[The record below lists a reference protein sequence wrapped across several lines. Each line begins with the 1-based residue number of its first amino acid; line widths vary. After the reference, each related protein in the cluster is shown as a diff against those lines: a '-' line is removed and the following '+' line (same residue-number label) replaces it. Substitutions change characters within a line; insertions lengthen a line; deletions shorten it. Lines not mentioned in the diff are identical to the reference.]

1 MISNRQILLQIEKQL
16 QEAKAVS
23 GDQSIRESLAAIK
36 ALCDVALTVPL
47 PESPKVHVPST
58 MMVTKSNVLTAP
70 STTLKEEDA
79 NGESLF
85 DF

>member
-16 QEAKAVS
+16 QEAKSAT
-23 GDQSIRESLAAIK
+23 GEQPIRESLAAIK
-36 ALCDVALTVPL
+36 ALCEVALTVPQT
-47 PESPKVHVPST
+47 ESPTVFQTASVKAAT
-58 MMVTKSNVLTAP
+58 ITAP
-70 STTLKEEDA
+70 SVPLKEDDA

>member
-16 QEAKAVS
+16 QEAKTAS
-23 GDQSIRESLAAIK
+23 GEQSIRESLAAIK
-36 ALCDVALTVPL
+36 ALCEVALTVPQT
-47 PESPKVHVPST
+47 ESPTVLQTAAVKAT
-58 MMVTKSNVLTAP
+58 TLTAP
-70 STTLKEEDA
+70 STPLKEDDA